1 MSNPISKSCSI
12 IIELIPFPIAVI
24 IVVAIIV
31 ILAGV
36 IGVGVSGLINTA
48 NNANNAVA
56 NSSAQVDQQI
66 QDQEDELRG
75 FSFAN

>member
-1 MSNPISKSCSI
+1 MHKVDKKLRSRKGFSLLEI
-12 IIELIPFPIAVI
+12 I